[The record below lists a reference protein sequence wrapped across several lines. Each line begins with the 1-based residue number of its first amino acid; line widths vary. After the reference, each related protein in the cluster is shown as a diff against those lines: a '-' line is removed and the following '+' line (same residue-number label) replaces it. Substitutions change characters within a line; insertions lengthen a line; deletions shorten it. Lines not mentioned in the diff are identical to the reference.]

1 MIDPGRDP
9 LHERIRQA
17 ERRYGLLAGARR
29 VLVGVSGG
37 QDSIALLHSL
47 VVMDE
52 VEAEI
57 AAIHVHHGMRG
68 EQADADE
75 AAVRALCEDLGV
87 EYFVA
92 RRNVLQES
100 ADSGLNLELAGRRA
114 RYEEYERIAREHHFD
129 RIATGHTGS
138 DRAETLL
145 LNLLRGAGLRGMR
158 SIPPRRGRI
167 IRPLICATRRETG
180 DYCRRLGLPIR
191 TDCTNLDP
199 EHARRN
205 ALRLEI
211 MPLIEER
218 FPGAEEALLK
228 ACEAVEEELAWSE
241 PLIAAWLDEALLA
254 QDTDRL
260 ELDAGRLAKLHEG
273 ALHRLVIA
281 ALDRVRGDL
290 EGLAREHIER
300 VATLVAAGRT
310 GATVELPGNW
320 RARREYERVVL
331 ERGGDCEPLPD
342 EQQALA
348 VPGRATLPLRGV
360 TVEACSVVAPENP
373 ATGDALT
380 VYINARVAREGLVLR
395 SVRPGDRFIPFGM
408 TGSKKLQDFFTDE
421 KVPREMRR
429 RAAVVT
435 DAQGRV
441 LWVVGHR
448 LAEPARAEPGREAI
462 RLAAGFDDAAG
473 P

>member
-1 MIDPGRDP
+1 MIDPGHDP

-37 QDSIALLHSL
+37 QDSVALLHSL
-47 VVMDE
+47 VVMDD
-52 VEAEI
+52 VAAEI
-57 AAIHVHHGMRG
+57 GAIHVHHGMRG

-87 EYFVA
+87 ECFVA

-114 RYEEYERIAREHHFD
+114 RYEEYRRIACEHHFD

-167 IRPLICATRRETG
+167 IRPLICATRSETG
-180 DYCRRLGLPIR
+180 DYCRRQGLPIR

-211 MPLIEER
+211 MPLIEEL
-218 FPGAEEALLK
+218 FPGVERSLLR
-228 ACEAVEEELAWSE
+228 ACEAVEEELAWTE
-241 PLIAAWLDEALLA
+241 PIIARWLDEAVVT
-254 QDTDRL
+254 QSTDRL

-273 ALHRLVIA
+273 ALHRVVIA
-281 ALDRVRGDL
+281 ALGRVRGDVDKV
-290 EGLAREHIER
+290 AREHIER
-300 VATLVAAGRT
+300 VAKLIATGRT
-310 GATVELPGNW
+310 GGVVELPGDW
-320 RARREYERVVL
+320 RARREYECVVF
-331 ERGGDCEPLPD
+331 ERGGDFGLLPD
-342 EQQALA
+342 EQQRLA

-360 TVEACSVVAPENP
+360 TVQARPAITPEKP

-380 VYINARVAREGLVLR
+380 VYINAEIAREGLVLR
-395 SVRPGDRFIPFGM
+395 SVRPGDRFVPFGM
-408 TGSKKLQDFFTDE
+408 TGSKKLQDFFIDE
-421 KVPREMRR
+421 KVPRQMRR

-435 DAQGRV
+435 DTQGRV

-448 LAEPARAEPGREAI
+448 LAEPARAEPGREAV
-462 RLAAGFDDAAG
+462 RLSAEVDDAAG
-473 P
+473 L